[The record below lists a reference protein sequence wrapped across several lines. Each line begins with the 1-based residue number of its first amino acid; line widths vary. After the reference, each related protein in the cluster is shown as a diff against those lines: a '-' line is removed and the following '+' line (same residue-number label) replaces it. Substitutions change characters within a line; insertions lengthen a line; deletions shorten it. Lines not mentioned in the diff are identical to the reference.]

1 MEPILD
7 TEIRGTDTNLLLGG
21 AEPDRSVPDWEK
33 VAVLAK
39 ALGMRSPSG
48 LAALAR
54 HLEGCQW
61 SLRDAVIAIL
71 RSNAK
76 LSGVG
81 PASLARLCAGIEL
94 LNMLAEEGARTG
106 PLLAGSDQT
115 KRYLRQYFAL
125 ADREYF
131 VCLLLDS
138 RHRLLRSERL
148 FAGTID
154 GAAVYPRVVVA
165 LALRLGAAAVIAAH
179 NHPSG
184 CPEPSSADQLITKR
198 LHAALALVDIR
209 LLDHLIVGRGRCVSM
224 AETGDIPVI

>member
-1 MEPILD
+1 MD
-7 TEIRGTDTNLLLGG
+7 TEIRGTDTNPLLGG

-184 CPEPSSADQLITKR
+184 CPEPSSADRLITKR

>member
-1 MEPILD
+1 MD

-71 RSNAK
+71 HSNAK

-115 KRYLRQYFAL
+115 KRYLHQYFAL

-165 LALRLGAAAVIAAH
+165 LALRLGAAAAIVAH

-184 CPEPSSADQLITKR
+184 CPEPSSADRLITKR

-209 LLDHLIVGRGRCVSM
+209 LLDHMIVGRGRCVSM

>member
-1 MEPILD
+1 MD
-7 TEIRGTDTNLLLGG
+7 TEIRGTDTNPSLGQS
-21 AEPDRSVPDWEK
+21 ASDQPAPDWEK

-39 ALGMRSPSG
+39 ALGLGSSSG
-48 LAALAR
+48 LAALAT
-54 HLEGCQW
+54 HLEGCGW
-61 SLRDAVIAIL
+61 SLRDAVRAIL
-71 RSNAK
+71 YGNAK
-76 LSGVG
+76 LPGVG
-81 PASLARLCAGIEL
+81 PVSLAKLCAGLEL
-94 LNMLAEEGARTG
+94 LTMLAEEGVRTG

-115 KRYLRQYFAL
+115 KRYLHQYFAL

-131 VCLLLDS
+131 ACLLLDS

-165 LALRLGAAAVIAAH
+165 LALRLGASAVIVAH

-184 CPEPSSADQLITKR
+184 CPEPSSADRLITKR

-209 LLDHLIVGRGRCVSM
+209 LLDHLIVGRGSCVSL

>member
-1 MEPILD
+1 MD
-7 TEIRGTDTNLLLGG
+7 TEIRGTDTNPSLGQL
-21 AEPDRSVPDWEK
+21 ASDQPAPDWEK
-33 VAVLAK
+33 IAVLAK
-39 ALGMRSPSG
+39 ALGVRSSSG

-54 HLEGCQW
+54 HLEGCGW
-61 SLRDAVIAIL
+61 SLRDAVRAIL
-71 RSNAK
+71 HSNVK
-76 LSGVG
+76 LSGIG

-115 KRYLRQYFAL
+115 KRYLHQYFAL

-165 LALRLGAAAVIAAH
+165 LALRLGAAAAIVAH

-184 CPEPSSADQLITKR
+184 CPEPSSADRLITKR

-209 LLDHLIVGRGRCVSM
+209 LLDHVIVGRGRCVSM

>member
-1 MEPILD
+1 MD
-7 TEIRGTDTNLLLGG
+7 TEIRGTDTNPLLGG

-71 RSNAK
+71 HSNAK

-115 KRYLRQYFAL
+115 KRYLHQYFAL

-165 LALRLGAAAVIAAH
+165 LALRLGAAAAIVAH

-184 CPEPSSADQLITKR
+184 CPEPSSADRLITQR

-209 LLDHLIVGRGRCVSM
+209 LLDHVIVGRGRCVSM

>member
-1 MEPILD
+1 LD

-71 RSNAK
+71 HSNAK

-115 KRYLRQYFAL
+115 KRYLHQYFAL

-165 LALRLGAAAVIAAH
+165 LALRLGAAAAIVAH

-184 CPEPSSADQLITKR
+184 CPEPSSADRLITKR

-209 LLDHLIVGRGRCVSM
+209 LLDHMIVGRGRCVSM

>member
-1 MEPILD
+1 LD
-7 TEIRGTDTNLLLGG
+7 TEIRGTDTNPSLGQL
-21 AEPDRSVPDWEK
+21 ASDQPAPDWEK
-33 VAVLAK
+33 IAVLAK
-39 ALGMRSPSG
+39 ALGVRSSSG

-54 HLEGCQW
+54 HLEGCGW
-61 SLRDAVIAIL
+61 SLRDAVRAIL
-71 RSNAK
+71 HSNVK
-76 LSGVG
+76 LSGIG

-115 KRYLRQYFAL
+115 KRYLHQYFAL

-165 LALRLGAAAVIAAH
+165 LALRLGAAAAIVAH

-184 CPEPSSADQLITKR
+184 CPEPSSADRLITKR

-209 LLDHLIVGRGRCVSM
+209 LLDHVIVGRGRCVSM

>member
-1 MEPILD
+1 LEPILD
-7 TEIRGTDTNLLLGG
+7 TEIRGTDTNPSLGQL
-21 AEPDRSVPDWEK
+21 ASDQPAPDWEK
-33 VAVLAK
+33 IAVLAK
-39 ALGMRSPSG
+39 ALGVRSSSG

-54 HLEGCQW
+54 HLEGCGW
-61 SLRDAVIAIL
+61 SLRDAVRAIL
-71 RSNAK
+71 HSNVK
-76 LSGVG
+76 LSGIG
-81 PASLARLCAGIEL
+81 PVSLARLCAGIEL

-115 KRYLRQYFAL
+115 KRYLHQYFAL

-165 LALRLGAAAVIAAH
+165 LALRLGAAAAIVAH

-184 CPEPSSADQLITKR
+184 CPEPSSADRLITKR

-209 LLDHLIVGRGRCVSM
+209 LLDHVIVGRGRCVSM

>member
-1 MEPILD
+1 MD
-7 TEIRGTDTNLLLGG
+7 TEIRGTDTNPSFG
-21 AEPDRSVPDWEK
+21 RSVSEQLAPDWEK

-39 ALGMRSPSG
+39 ALGVRSSSG

-54 HLEGCQW
+54 HLESCRW
-61 SLRDAVIAIL
+61 SLRDAVRAIL
-71 RSNAK
+71 HGNVK
-76 LSGVG
+76 LPGTG
-81 PASLARLCAGIEL
+81 PVSLAKLCAGLEL
-94 LNMLAEEGARTG
+94 LNMLAEEGVRTS
-106 PLLAGSDQT
+106 PLLAGSEQT
-115 KRYLRQYFAL
+115 KRYLYQYFAL

-131 VCLLLDS
+131 ACLLLDS
-138 RHRLLRSERL
+138 RHRLLGSERL

-165 LALRLGAAAVIAAH
+165 LALRLGAAAAIVAH

-184 CPEPSSADQLITKR
+184 CPEPSSADRLITKR

-209 LLDHLIVGRGRCVSM
+209 LLDHVIVGRGRCVSM